1 MHIYS
6 FVCFLNENKR
16 AMPTINKNAEEKK
29 DKIKRVKIQRK
40 CLKQPTQTPN
50 KKIEPEQ
57 DF

>member
-1 MHIYS
+1 
-6 FVCFLNENKR
+6 
-16 AMPTINKNAEEKK
+16 MPTINKNAEGKK

>member
-1 MHIYS
+1 
-6 FVCFLNENKR
+6 
-16 AMPTINKNAEEKK
+16 MPTINKNAEGKK

-40 CLKQPTQTPN
+40 CLKPPTQTPN